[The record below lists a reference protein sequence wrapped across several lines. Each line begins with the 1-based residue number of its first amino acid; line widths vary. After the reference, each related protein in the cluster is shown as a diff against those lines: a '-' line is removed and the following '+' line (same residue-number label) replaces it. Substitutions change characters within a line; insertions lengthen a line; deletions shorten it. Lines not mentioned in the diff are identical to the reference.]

1 MELTA
6 KDRLKRK
13 MPPVTTINWPRRE
26 KSMRHRQTKCRRVIR
41 RMRKKAKVILSFPF
55 RPKDQSAIDPAH
67 RAFQMIIA
75 LLFQAIG
82 VFVSADYF
90 RPSIVR

>member
-41 RMRKKAKVILSFPF
+41 LSFPF

>member
-1 MELTA
+1 LAEKREEQATSPDEMEKGDP
-6 KDRLKRK
+6 KD
-13 MPPVTTINWPRRE
+13 E
-26 KSMRHRQTKCRRVIR
+26 E
-41 RMRKKAKVILSFPF
+41 KAKVILSFPF

-67 RAFQMIIA
+67 RAFQIIIA